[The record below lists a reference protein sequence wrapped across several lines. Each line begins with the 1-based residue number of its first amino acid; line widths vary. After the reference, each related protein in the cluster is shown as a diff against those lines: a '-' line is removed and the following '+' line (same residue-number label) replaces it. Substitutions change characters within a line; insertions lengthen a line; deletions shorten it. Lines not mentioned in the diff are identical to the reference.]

1 MKIFSQKEGA
11 RGHSVPVI
19 VTVIV
24 AVVGMAGIL
33 LNDLG
38 PGNDSHG
45 NGDASMITA
54 AAVSKAGAIEIPS
67 GPASWG

>member
-38 PGNDSHG
+38 PGNDSH